1 MKRFPVSAAGI
12 PVLQGGEDVKN
23 RLSSLGRCCAACAL
37 AGLMLMQQA
46 AAGRPAILQFG
57 EEMGVCLRWQ
67 PGPPTDVGSDQW
79 ELTGRLTDGSCE
91 VAPQGA
97 AGLARR
103 DIRIR
108 FGKREGSVVKT
119 IEKGYFSVR
128 FPGKLIDDMLAAGKS
143 SMSDG
148 VAVTAAYYGQSGQVE
163 APLTRD
169 EKVFRQESLE
179 LAYAGDEQDPDK
191 HIVPPEGSHT
201 LKAASVD
208 WKGNRKDAPAVT
220 FDKPV
225 SADDSKKEAKIVK
238 GNEVHG
244 MGDKPGIVAV
254 RASLN
259 GRPHIRSEPM
269 RLAFGVAAILER
281 IDEHKDEE
289 IILQRPKGYSAQ
301 GCVGSSPDSKEEPL
315 FTDEYAKL
323 RFTPTSLLTGLPLK
337 SLEGKSVAW
346 STLERPPGGNISTY
360 FRSNSTLCP
369 ETANKIKEGVAE
381 MTVWARHTKED
392 KTAEQAAAP
401 GLHGHGTYGTGTDYK
416 RYEVDSGWVRVRV
429 ELDVNGGHGSE
440 IEIPFIDS
448 LWLMARPVR
457 FKKEWRVG
465 EVWDIELEV
474 TGYVGPVGHPVTEIK
489 LAKRKFTG
497 FDSRDCSVWG
507 DTSYRQGPVFFN
519 SKKAGKAEVQPYHK
533 PGSGLGVD
541 TGCRKVMGDDKTPI
555 CSFAGFSVMPTNT
568 KRLFGTFKALRTGDF
583 CLTQKWI
590 SAGRV
595 VFGSADNPQ
604 VGDPKD
610 WWGQSGATLH
620 FEQGD
625 KALCGHVSSP

>member
-1 MKRFPVSAAGI
+1 MLING
-12 PVLQGGEDVKN
+12 
-23 RLSSLGRCCAACAL
+23 LSSLGRCCAAWAL

-91 VAPQGA
+91 AAPQGA

-108 FGKREGSVVKT
+108 IGDRKESVVKT
-119 IEKGYFSVR
+119 IAKGYFSVR

-163 APLTRD
+163 APLARGD
-169 EKVFRQESLE
+169 KLLRQEHLE
-179 LAYAGDEQDPDK
+179 LVYDGDEQDPDQ
-191 HIVPPEGSHT
+191 HIVGPEGAHK
-201 LKAASVD
+201 LKALLLKWRGVD
-208 WKGNRKDAPAVT
+208 AEAPAVT

-244 MGDKPGIVAV
+244 VGGKPGIVAV

-269 RLAFGVAAILER
+269 RLAFGVAATLER

-301 GCVGSSPDSKEEPL
+301 GCVGSPPDSEGEPL
-315 FTDEYAKL
+315 FTDEYARL
-323 RFTPTSLLTGLPLK
+323 RFTPISLLTGRPLK
-337 SLEGKSVAW
+337 AVEGREVQW
-346 STLERPPGGNISTY
+346 STVVKRGDDINISTY
-360 FRSNSTLCP
+360 FVSNSALRPQATSP
-369 ETANKIKEGVAE
+369 IKEGVAE
-381 MTVWARHTKED
+381 MNVWARHAKKD

-401 GLHGHGTYGTGTDYK
+401 GLHGHGTYGSTGADYE
-416 RYEVDSGWVRVRV
+416 RYEIEAGWVKVRV

-448 LWLMARPVR
+448 LWLMTRPVR
-457 FKKEWRVG
+457 FKKEWTVG
-465 EVWDIELEV
+465 EVWDIVLEV
-474 TGYVGPVGHPVTEIK
+474 TGYVGPVRHPVTEIK
-489 LAKRKFTG
+489 LAKRQFKG
-497 FDSRDCSVWG
+497 FDKRDCSVWG

-519 SKKAGKAEVQPYHK
+519 SKEVGKAEVQPYHE
-533 PGSGLGVD
+533 PASDLDVD
-541 TGCRKVMGDDKTPI
+541 TGCRRVTADQTPR
-555 CSFAGFSVMPTNT
+555 CSLAGFSVMPTNP
-568 KRLFGTFKALRTGDF
+568 KRLFGTFKALRTGEF

-590 SAGRV
+590 SAGRIIK
-595 VFGSADNPQ
+595 GNPQ
-604 VGDPKD
+604 SPSTGSPKA

-625 KALCGHVSSP
+625 DALCGHVSFP